1 MGTATRLLASLSASL
16 LALSWCDHAAAF
28 HLEDP
33 LRGSTRGNAIGGTF
47 TADGWRVTGR
57 TDRIWYAVPRLVS
70 GSVQFTLA
78 NVTMASLGDTYDNE
92 LFAMYEAGYGIA
104 EPLRYAPE
112 FRENNYKCM
121 LRVYANGEGARAGQ
135 QKLMWGM
142 CPGGAP
148 GFGACSCGRSFF
160 EEPFG
165 GNGTWDGSPQRLR
178 IEWGGGRTRYLR
190 NGVEV
195 LSIDWSSSGVTFGP
209 SELHLSLG
217 TSRPSAVDAAQLPVG
232 ALFSDLIVDGTEGPI
247 ATCPGVTPP
256 TDAGMMT
263 SGSVVT
269 VPAIED
275 VTVDPVHATTV
286 YPDVNDLAVGAGD
299 SEFYVKFRV
308 GRLAGRVVR
317 AQLVLNSAM
326 NPSAVGTG
334 ASVYTA
340 ANASWSETSLTW
352 NARPGRA
359 GARLARVDGI
369 SVNEP
374 YVFELPVSAVTGEG
388 TWAFAVLPEPTDT
401 NSAHFDSKEVSA
413 ARGPSLRLTIDPTM
427 PPFDAGAPPP
437 DVISQPDVTAP
448 DITVSDVISQPDALA
463 PDVTAQPDASVDAR
477 VAEDV
482 ARDVTARETGSD
494 EAYVEPPASGCGC
507 RAVNARSSFGGAL
520 GLMLITLARRRQ
532 RTR

>member
-1 MGTATRLLASLSASL
+1 MGPVTRLLASLSAAL
-16 LALSWCDHAAAF
+16 LTLAWTGRATAF
-28 HLEDP
+28 HLEDT
-33 LRGSTRGNAIGGTF
+33 LRGGTRGNAIGGTF
-47 TADGWRVTGR
+47 SADGWRVTGR

-78 NVTMASLGDTYDNE
+78 NVTMASLGDTSDNE

-148 GFGACSCGRSFF
+148 GYGACSCGRSFF

-217 TSRPSAVDAAQLPVG
+217 TSRPSAVDTAQLPVG
-232 ALFSDLIVDGTEGPI
+232 ALFSDLIVDGTEGAL
-247 ATCPGVTPP
+247 ATCPGVTAP

-275 VTVDPVHATTV
+275 VTVDPAHATTV

-334 ASVYTA
+334 ASLYTA
-340 ANASWSETSLTW
+340 ADASWSETSLTW

-388 TWAFAVLPEPTDT
+388 TWAFAVLPEPTDS
-401 NSAHFDSKEVSA
+401 NAAHFDSKEVSP
-413 ARGPSLRLTIDPTM
+413 ARGPTLRLTIDPTM
-427 PPFDAGAPPP
+427 PPLDAGAPPP
-437 DVISQPDVTAP
+437 DVI
-448 DITVSDVISQPDALA
+448 
-463 PDVTAQPDASVDAR
+463 AQPDATPPDITATDVIAQSDASAVDVTTQPDASSD
-477 VAEDV
+477 VGAVTDV
-482 ARDVTARETGSD
+482 ARDVAARETGPD

-507 RAVNARSSFGGAL
+507 RASRARPSLGGAL
-520 GLMLITLARRRQ
+520 ALMLFARARRRQ
-532 RTR
+532 RRR